1 MPHTGVNKDKD
12 GNRMAKCKTPP
23 TTPGEQIAQ
32 QILNNYDIKSAE
44 DVQDVLKQIFS
55 PIFESMLKGEMENH
69 LGHKKHERSEDGDNV
84 RNGYS
89 SKTLK
94 TSLGEVP
101 IRVPR
106 DRQSTFEPQIIKK
119 HQRDVSSIEGK
130 VLAMYARGMSQRDI
144 AATIEDIYGFQMS
157 HEQISTI
164 TGCVMKRSRH
174 GGIVRSSRSIHLL
187 SSTASTYRCA
197 RSMASSRWPS
207 MSCLPM
213 TSTAT
218 RMSLASGST
227 RRRASMPGCR
237 SSTSCGLAALR
248 ILDILSMDGVSG
260 LEEGA
265 KAVFPHATVQRCIV
279 HLIRNSIRY
288 IPRKQWSAFT
298 KQLKLIYGAINVKQ
312 ARQEFEKFKTDWQ
325 AYPGA
330 VSVWEN
336 NFSHVEQL
344 YNYGSAVRK
353 IMYTTNA
360 IESVNSSFRKV
371 TKKGAF
377 PNEDAVFKIFY
388 LRIQELYKKWK
399 GRHVA
404 NWAMVRNQLL
414 MDDRMS
420 QLMQQYDVA
429 Y

>member
-1 MPHTGVNKDKD
+1 
-12 GNRMAKCKTPP
+12 
-23 TTPGEQIAQ
+23 
-32 QILNNYDIKSAE
+32 
-44 DVQDVLKQIFS
+44 
-55 PIFESMLKGEMENH
+55 MLKGEMENH
-69 LGHKKHERSEDGDNV
+69 LGHKNHERSEDGGNV

-89 SKTLK
+89 SKRLK

-164 TGCVMKRSRH
+164 TDCV
-174 GGIVRSSRSIHLL
+174 
-187 SSTASTYRCA
+187 T
-197 RSMASSRWPS
+197 
-207 MSCLPM
+207 
-213 TSTAT
+213 
-218 RMSLASGST
+218 
-227 RRRASMPGCR
+227 
-237 SSTSCGLAALR
+237 
-248 ILDILSMDGVSG
+248 
-260 LEEGA
+260 EEVEA
-265 KAVFPHATVQRCIV
+265 WRNRPLQRCIV

-388 LRIQELYKKWK
+388 LRILELYEKWE
-399 GRHVA
+399 GRYVA

-420 QLMQQYDVA
+420 QLMQQSDVA

>member
-1 MPHTGVNKDKD
+1 
-12 GNRMAKCKTPP
+12 
-23 TTPGEQIAQ
+23 
-32 QILNNYDIKSAE
+32 
-44 DVQDVLKQIFS
+44 
-55 PIFESMLKGEMENH
+55 
-69 LGHKKHERSEDGDNV
+69 
-84 RNGYS
+84 
-89 SKTLK
+89 
-94 TSLGEVP
+94 
-101 IRVPR
+101 
-106 DRQSTFEPQIIKK
+106 
-119 HQRDVSSIEGK
+119 
-130 VLAMYARGMSQRDI
+130 
-144 AATIEDIYGFQMS
+144 
-157 HEQISTI
+157 
-164 TGCVMKRSRH
+164 
-174 GGIVRSSRSIHLL
+174 
-187 SSTASTYRCA
+187 
-197 RSMASSRWPS
+197 
-207 MSCLPM
+207 
-213 TSTAT
+213 
-218 RMSLASGST
+218 
-227 RRRASMPGCR
+227 
-237 SSTSCGLAALR
+237 
-248 ILDILSMDGVSG
+248 MDGVSG

-265 KAVFPHATVQRCIV
+265 KSVFPQVTVQRCIV

-377 PNEDAVFKIFY
+377 PHEDAVFKIFY
-388 LRIQELYKKWK
+388 LRILELYKKWE

-404 NWAMVRNQLL
+404 NWAMIRNQLL

>member
-1 MPHTGVNKDKD
+1 
-12 GNRMAKCKTPP
+12 MAKCKTPP

-32 QILNNYDIKSAE
+32 QILNNYDIKSSE
-44 DVQDVLKQIFS
+44 DVQDVLKQIFG

-164 TGCVMKRSRH
+164 TGCVMEEVEAWRNRPLQSFYPFAFVDCIYVSLRTEYGVQQVAVYVMLAYDVNGCKDVLGLWINETESKHAWMQIFDELR
-174 GGIVRSSRSIHLL
+174 
-187 SSTASTYRCA
+187 A
-197 RSMASSRWPS
+197 RGVKD
-207 MSCLPM
+207 L
-213 TSTAT
+213 
-218 RMSLASGST
+218 G
-227 RRRASMPGCR
+227 
-237 SSTSCGLAALR
+237 
-248 ILDILSMDGVSG
+248 ILSMDGVSG

-330 VSVWEN
+330 VSVREN

>member
-44 DVQDVLKQIFS
+44 DVQDVLKQIFGPILS
-55 PIFESMLKGEMENH
+55 PCSKVRWKIISAIRSMSAPKTVTMSGTAIH
-69 LGHKKHERSEDGDNV
+69 PRRS
-84 RNGYS
+84 RPLWARFLS
-89 SKTLK
+89 A
-94 TSLGEVP
+94 SLG
-101 IRVPR
+101 IARVR
-106 DRQSTFEPQIIKK
+106 LNLNHQK

-164 TGCVMKRSRH
+164 TGCVIEEVEAWRNRPLQSFYPFAFVDCIYVSLRTEYGVQQVAVYVMLAYDVNGCKDVLGLWINETESKHVWMQISDELR
-174 GGIVRSSRSIHLL
+174 
-187 SSTASTYRCA
+187 A
-197 RSMASSRWPS
+197 RGVKD
-207 MSCLPM
+207 L
-213 TSTAT
+213 
-218 RMSLASGST
+218 G
-227 RRRASMPGCR
+227 
-237 SSTSCGLAALR
+237 
-248 ILDILSMDGVSG
+248 ILSMDGVSG

>member
-1 MPHTGVNKDKD
+1 MSAP
-12 GNRMAKCKTPP
+12 KTVTMSGTAIHPR
-23 TTPGEQIAQ
+23 
-32 QILNNYDIKSAE
+32 
-44 DVQDVLKQIFS
+44 
-55 PIFESMLKGEMENH
+55 
-69 LGHKKHERSEDGDNV
+69 RS
-84 RNGYS
+84 RP
-89 SKTLK
+89 
-94 TSLGEVP
+94 LGEVP

-164 TGCVMKRSRH
+164 TGCVMEEVEAWRNRPLQSFYPFAFVDCIYVSLRTEYGVQQVAVYVMLAYDVNGCKDVLGLWINETESKHAWMQIFDELR
-174 GGIVRSSRSIHLL
+174 
-187 SSTASTYRCA
+187 A
-197 RSMASSRWPS
+197 RGVKD
-207 MSCLPM
+207 L
-213 TSTAT
+213 
-218 RMSLASGST
+218 G
-227 RRRASMPGCR
+227 
-237 SSTSCGLAALR
+237 
-248 ILDILSMDGVSG
+248 ILSMDGVSG

>member
-1 MPHTGVNKDKD
+1 MEEVEAWRNRQLQSFYPFAFVDCIYVSLRTEYGVQQVAVYVMLAYDVN
-12 GNRMAKCKTPP
+12 GCK
-23 TTPGEQIAQ
+23 
-32 QILNNYDIKSAE
+32 
-44 DVQDVLKQIFS
+44 DVLGLWINETESKHAWMQIFD
-55 PIFESMLKGEMENH
+55 EL
-69 LGHKKHERSEDGDNV
+69 R
-84 RNGYS
+84 
-89 SKTLK
+89 
-94 TSLGEVP
+94 
-101 IRVPR
+101 
-106 DRQSTFEPQIIKK
+106 
-119 HQRDVSSIEGK
+119 
-130 VLAMYARGMSQRDI
+130 ARGVKDL
-144 AATIEDIYGFQMS
+144 G
-157 HEQISTI
+157 
-164 TGCVMKRSRH
+164 
-174 GGIVRSSRSIHLL
+174 
-187 SSTASTYRCA
+187 
-197 RSMASSRWPS
+197 
-207 MSCLPM
+207 
-213 TSTAT
+213 
-218 RMSLASGST
+218 
-227 RRRASMPGCR
+227 
-237 SSTSCGLAALR
+237 
-248 ILDILSMDGVSG
+248 ILSMDGVSG

-404 NWAMVRNQLL
+404 NWAMVRTSCSWTTGCLSLCSNTMLL
-414 MDDRMS
+414 IES
-420 QLMQQYDVA
+420 IYTKLLTHPEPLTY
-429 Y
+429 